1 MPDSVDWTG
10 EYKMFLSWRLTHL
23 KMKEHQEGSDEDYW
37 KKQWDHLRA
46 AEAGKLSY
54 TIPRSIILVG
64 GMVFADMF

>member
-1 MPDSVDWTG
+1 
-10 EYKMFLSWRLTHL
+10 
-23 KMKEHQEGSDEDYW
+23 MKEHQEGSDEDYW